1 MDNFSWCITASAKRS
16 AFGLALQLQSKAPVG
31 AHMKIV
37 TGYFS
42 IGDLSPSYLSLPI
55 KFLTGIFL
63 PVLFFS
69 VSSWAEFKI
78 IPRTEWNA
86 EAARSAQMIPVNPQA
101 YDAITLHFP
110 VGAELNECGSMTVL
124 NYQKKM
130 MTEQSLPDVPFQFL
144 IDRCG
149 NIYQGQELNSLPIH
163 AGSTLEFMQQMDVSL
178 NPNFQNIGIALLS
191 RSSSQLS
198 TAHQAAAVWLID
210 HLRGP
215 LNIQSVMQMEQ
226 LKRSIEL
233 CDYQFVANGYI
244 KTVNSE
250 EQNEAA
256 KGIQNFF
263 RHVLQIGRHNSLCAS
278 TY

>member
-1 MDNFSWCITASAKRS
+1 
-16 AFGLALQLQSKAPVG
+16 
-31 AHMKIV
+31 MKIV